1 MKLVLVHLAL
11 LSCAHAAVITGSGAL
26 ATNTTTA
33 TDRLLPNGAT
43 ADWGFWNPG
52 NGTLVP
58 SMNAT
63 NTSNAGSQVFTVTA
77 VTAIGAPIEANSVRS
92 STSGANTY
100 FSYSNGGSP
109 LSASDVQFG
118 GVFNGQIGTNGIN
131 SGIQMSLTG
140 FTAPTTIQLWVY
152 AYEATA
158 QLTAL
163 VNDTAS
169 SFTATNVSDTAATK
183 PTTLFTF
190 TFTPDSASDVV
201 KFRYIMSSVD
211 DASVGNAGFV
221 AVALTPIPEPSS
233 VALLGAFSTLAVL
246 RRRRR

>member
-1 MKLVLVHLAL
+1 MKLVLLSLAL
-11 LSCAHAAVITGSGAL
+11 LPCGHAAVLTGSGAL
-26 ATNTTTA
+26 ATNTSTA
-33 TDRLLPNGAT
+33 TDRTLPGASN
-43 ADWGFWNPG
+43 ADWGFWHPENT
-52 NGTLVP
+52 NLVS

-63 NTSNAGSQVFTVTA
+63 NTSNAGSQVFA
-77 VTAIGAPIEANSVRS
+77 VTAITANGAPTNASSVRS
-92 STSGANTY
+92 STSGSNAY
-100 FSYSNGGSP
+100 FSYGNGGNP
-109 LSASDVQFG
+109 LSRSDVQFG
-118 GVFNGQIGTNGIN
+118 GVFNGQTGTTGIN

-140 FTAPTTIQLWVY
+140 FTTPTTIQLWVY

-169 SFTATNVSDTAATK
+169 SFTTATVSDVAATK

-201 KFRYIMSSVD
+201 KFQYIMTGVD
-211 DASVGNAGFV
+211 DAASGNAGFV

-233 VALLGAFSTLAVL
+233 VALLGAASTFALL